1 MKSKST
7 SFKTLV
13 CSILIVTLILF
24 LSACKKDKLSIDEEK
39 RFSEVG
45 FKFDPSFP
53 YNGGWGLTLKPDGAA
68 EVAPGG
74 DIYYRGTYKISGKTL
89 TVTTDQTKF
98 KFEILSETE
107 IKETQYGAILRLGL

>member
-7 SFKTLV
+7 SLKTAV
-13 CSILIVTLILF
+13 FPVLIAAIILF

-53 YNGGWGLTLKPDGAA
+53 YNGGWGLTLKPDGVA
-68 EVAPGG
+68 EIVPGG
-74 DIYYRGTYKISGKTL
+74 DIYYRGTYKISGKNL

-107 IKETQYGAILRLGL
+107 IKDTQYGTVLRLGL